1 MTIVGYL
8 YNKNG
13 MATWCIE
20 AALALHQAGE
30 EVILIKSS
38 DIILPE
44 SYPVKVIDFDNEVTV
59 NKNRSTLKKITDKL
73 IKYWQLLPVVP
84 IAKNF
89 LPALHNYLQTLS
101 INPKYYLL
109 NQTSFV
115 NKNLATKQYVV
126 AWTYQPF
133 LKDYL
138 RKAFLLADGLGALQ
152 SNLYNAFYWHKID
165 WQGYTDATGVMAVSK
180 KLSASL
186 QLHHIKSS
194 AVYPGTSNNNVQII
208 NKVNSR
214 VTLAVMALGL
224 DESRKGLRKII
235 ECLKKM
241 QPYQFK
247 LVLIGGCSTQFKN
260 WVLENDFPAT
270 FTGLLSRQKAV
281 EVLQTCD
288 VLLFGSLV
296 DDWGF
301 VQVEA
306 MANGMAILSPNASPF
321 DEIVGRADYLYDA
334 NDLRDLENKLA
345 VIISNKLIIQDKNW
359 FMNRHQEFFSSKA
372 FSNFILQSRN

>member
-84 IAKNF
+84 IANNF

-115 NKNLATKQYVV
+115 NKKCSY
-126 AWTYQPF
+126 
-133 LKDYL
+133 
-138 RKAFLLADGLGALQ
+138 KAICCCMDVPTF
-152 SNLYNAFYWHKID
+152 FKR
-165 WQGYTDATGVMAVSK
+165 
-180 KLSASL
+180 LSA
-186 QLHHIKSS
+186 
-194 AVYPGTSNNNVQII
+194 
-208 NKVNSR
+208 
-214 VTLAVMALGL
+214 
-224 DESRKGLRKII
+224 
-235 ECLKKM
+235 
-241 QPYQFK
+241 
-247 LVLIGGCSTQFKN
+247 
-260 WVLENDFPAT
+260 
-270 FTGLLSRQKAV
+270 
-281 EVLQTCD
+281 
-288 VLLFGSLV
+288 
-296 DDWGF
+296 
-301 VQVEA
+301 
-306 MANGMAILSPNASPF
+306 
-321 DEIVGRADYLYDA
+321 
-334 NDLRDLENKLA
+334 
-345 VIISNKLIIQDKNW
+345 
-359 FMNRHQEFFSSKA
+359 
-372 FSNFILQSRN
+372 